1 MAELRV
7 PSLNLV
13 VLAGRLVNDP
23 ELRFTPSGRPVTSFR
38 LAANRRYQVQ
48 GGEWQDE
55 SLFIDVVTWGDL
67 AQRVAETM
75 RKGRAVVVQGRLRQR
90 SWETEAG
97 QRRSTYE
104 IVALS
109 VMSLERATETVPE
122 APPEAEGT
130 VEPDIPPVEEG
141 TPDEEDL
148 PF

>member
-23 ELRFTPSGRPVTSFR
+23 ELRFTPTGRPVTSFR
-38 LAANRRYQVQ
+38 LAANRRYRDQ

-67 AQRVAETM
+67 AQRVAETL
-75 RKGRAVVVQGRLRQR
+75 RKGRAVVIQGRLRQR

-109 VMSLERATETVPE
+109 VMNLERA
-122 APPEAEGT
+122 G
-130 VEPDIPPVEEG
+130 VEPEETSEEEPPPMEEG
-141 TPDEEDL
+141 APDEEDL